1 MVHGQCD
8 FCGQE
13 ADLEQIRCIVCGRD
27 YLVCKECETDICQEC
42 ESGEVEEIVNGTESE
57 V

>member
-13 ADLEQIRCIVCGRD
+13 ADLEQIKCVVCHKD
-27 YLVCKECETDICQEC
+27 FLVCKDCETDICYEC
-42 ESGEVEEIVNGTESE
+42 ESGEVEEVVNGTESE